1 MSNRI
6 KVKVNLLEF
15 TYKDK
20 KGYHTVVG
28 YGDVPADNQEV
39 QTALKKK
46 WIEEIKDKETRRP
59 GDTEK
64 KNKKKTQRE
73 GSLYSKK

>member
-1 MSNRI
+1 MSNKI

-46 WIEEIKDKETRRP
+46 WIEEIKDEN
-59 GDTEK
+59 
-64 KNKKKTQRE
+64 KNRAKRD
-73 GSLYSKK
+73 SPSKLKGQPLKSKGK

>member
-1 MSNRI
+1 MSNKI

-28 YGDVPADNQEV
+28 YGDVPGDNQEV

-46 WIEEIKDKETRRP
+46 WIEEVKDENKNRRVVP
-59 GDTEK
+59 TTPK
-64 KNKKKTQRE
+64 K
-73 GSLYSKK
+73 SKGK

>member
-1 MSNRI
+1 MSNKI

>member
-1 MSNRI
+1 MSNKI

-28 YGDVPADNQEV
+28 YGEVPADNQEV
-39 QTALKKK
+39 QMALKKK
-46 WIEEIKDKETRRP
+46 WIEEVKDKETGRQ
-59 GDTEK
+59 GNTEK
-64 KNKKKTQRE
+64 KNVSFKKK
-73 GSLYSKK
+73 K